1 MSHLCSIQVN
11 KQYRL
16 IFAWSNGQ
24 ASDIYL
30 DPHTYR

>member
-30 DPHTYR
+30 